1 VATTC
6 RTLRSNN
13 GLVEDVIL
21 VLVALRLLLVRHA
34 LVDLLVPIL
43 LDLVMR
49 RLGPVFDLCLHL
61 GECAWIAEI
70 GSQAVGASVPFE
82 TKLLAHVHSL
92 Q

>member
-1 VATTC
+1 
-6 RTLRSNN
+6 
-13 GLVEDVIL
+13 

-49 RLGPVFDLCLHL
+49 RLGPVLDLRLHL

-70 GSQAVGASVPFE
+70 RSQAVGASVPFE
-82 TKLLAHVHSL
+82 PKLIAHVHSL
-92 Q
+92 QQRR